1 MTPPLHPSP
10 MGEGAGANR
19 PKKQIH
25 MRNLF
30 TACLFSMVVAG
41 SSCSDRSDKPDAYGS
56 FETTEVTVSSLAN
69 GKIMLFNVEEG
80 QLLDSNQF
88 IGYVDTTD
96 LHLKKMQTMEQKSA
110 TGSRQDDLASQV
122 AVQEQSRENLLV
134 EKNRVV
140 KLLRDGAATQKQLDD
155 INSGISLID
164 KQITSIKTQFRGIS
178 DQLGSAD
185 QQIAQVRESI
195 KNARIINPV
204 KGTVL
209 TKFAENNEVTTFGKP
224 LYKIADLREM
234 LLRVYVSGAQLP
246 HIKIGDKVEVRID
259 KDEKGYSKMEGVVS
273 WISQTAEFT
282 PKTIQTKEERVN
294 LVYAVKVRV
303 MNDGS
308 LKIGMPGEIKLI
320 SN

>member
-1 MTPPLHPSP
+1 MKNIVI
-10 MGEGAGANR
+10 AGA
-19 PKKQIH
+19 
-25 MRNLF
+25 F
-30 TACLFSMVVAG
+30 TLLITG
-41 SSCSDRSDKPDAYGS
+41 YSCKSGKDNPDAYGS
-56 FETTEVTVSSLAN
+56 FEATEITISSQAN
-69 GKIMLFNVEEG
+69 GRIMQFDLEEG
-80 QLLDSNQF
+80 QTLDSNQLVGF
-88 IGYVDTTD
+88 VDTTD
-96 LHLKKMQTMEQKSA
+96 LHLKKLQGMDQKSA
-110 TGSRQDDLASQV
+110 TQSRKEDLMAQI
-122 AVQEQSRENLLV
+122 AVQEQNRENILV
-134 EKNRVV
+134 EKNRVI

-155 INSGISLID
+155 INSSMNMIE
-164 KQITSIKTQFRGIS
+164 KQIASIRTQFRGIE
-178 DQLGSAD
+178 DQVGSTE

-195 KNARIINPV
+195 KNARIVNPV

-234 LLRVYVSGAQLP
+234 QLRVYVSGAQLP
-246 HIKIGDKVEVRID
+246 HIRIGDRVEVRFD
-259 KDEKGYSKMEGVVS
+259 KDETTNSKLEGIVS

-303 MNDGS
+303 KNDGS

>member
-1 MTPPLHPSP
+1 MKYRSVALVVTILALGS
-10 MGEGAGANR
+10 
-19 PKKQIH
+19 
-25 MRNLF
+25 
-30 TACLFSMVVAG
+30 ACSNTK
-41 SSCSDRSDKPDAYGS
+41 DKPDAYGS
-56 FETTEVTVSSLAN
+56 FEATEVTVSSLAN
-69 GKIMLFNVEEG
+69 GRIMQFNLEEG
-80 QLLDSNQF
+80 QLIDSNQLIGF
-88 IGYVDTTD
+88 IDTTD
-96 LHLKKMQTMEQKSA
+96 LHLKKLQTMEQKNA
-110 TGSRQDDLASQV
+110 TGSRKEDLASQI
-122 AVQEQSRENLLV
+122 AVQEQNRENILV

-140 KLLRDGAATQKQLDD
+140 KLLADGAATRKQLDD
-155 INSGISLID
+155 INSSLSMID
-164 KQITSIKTQFRGIS
+164 KQIASIKTQFSGIE
-178 DQLGSAD
+178 DQIGSTE

-195 KNARIINPV
+195 KNARIVNPV

-234 LLRVYVSGAQLP
+234 QLRVYISGAQLP

-259 KDEKGYSKMEGVVS
+259 QDATTNSKLEGVVS

-303 MNDGS
+303 LNDGT